1 MNGQNSLAW
10 CLAPVK
16 SVVISHYTIVIF
28 EVNLIRAILNTN
40 VHIMYIQ
47 SVNVLQVVTDIC
59 DK

>member
-1 MNGQNSLAW
+1 MNGQNSVAW
-10 CLAPVK
+10 CLTPVI

-28 EVNLIRAILNTN
+28 KINLIRAILNTN